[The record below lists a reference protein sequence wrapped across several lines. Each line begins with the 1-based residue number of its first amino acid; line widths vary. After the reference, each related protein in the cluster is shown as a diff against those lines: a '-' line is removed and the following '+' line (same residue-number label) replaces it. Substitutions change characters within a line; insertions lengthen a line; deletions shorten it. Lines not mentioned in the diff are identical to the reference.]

1 MMYSHGIKPNN
12 GEVMI
17 HIAIADD
24 HELIRKGL
32 SMLIDTQQNM
42 QVILEASSYHELT
55 EKLEGQQVDMLILDL
70 NLGDS
75 NGLHTIEVITEKY
88 PDLPVLILSAYPE
101 NVYALRAFKSGASGY
116 LNKSA
121 VSSELIDAIKTI
133 TAGKKYI
140 SRAFEEIL
148 PLGSE
153 LEKEERD
160 IGELLSKREFE
171 VLNLIATGYTPKEIA
186 EEMNLSPKT
195 ISTYRSR
202 IMEKLELE
210 TATQL
215 QRFAYETFSS
225 GKTTSMTP

>member
-1 MMYSHGIKPNN
+1 
-12 GEVMI
+12 MI
-17 HIAIADD
+17 RIAIADD

-32 SMLIDTQQNM
+32 SMLIDTQTTM
-42 QVILEASSYHELT
+42 EVSVEASSFHELV
-55 EKLEGQQVDMLILDL
+55 KRLKDVQIDMLILDL

-75 NGLHTIEVITEKY
+75 NGLHTIEEITESH
-88 PDLPVLILSAYPE
+88 PDLPILILSAYPE

-121 VSSELIDAIKTI
+121 VSDELINAIKTI
-133 TAGKKYI
+133 TQGRKYI

-153 LEKEERD
+153 LEKEERNLN
-160 IGELLSKREFE
+160 ELLSKREFE
-171 VLNLIATGYTPKEIA
+171 VLNLIAAGHTPKEIA

-210 TATQL
+210 TPTQL
-215 QRFAYETFSS
+215 QRFAYEAFST
-225 GKTTSMTP
+225 GHTTSVSP